1 LIKTNLSIEDKL
13 KNMSEDEEDRQIGV
27 NMGDDDTDE
36 ESSPLAE
43 SIEADVAAAA
53 RPVEVVR
60 EEIVT
65 VTENPN
71 AGTFSEE
78 SVSMIGN
85 TEGKDELYKLVKAH
99 SLQLDRL
106 TATVES
112 LQSQLKQLKGTRLS
126 SHRTISARR
135 SSGMKTKKNKAR
147 AKKTKGKSS
156 GKKKK

>member
-1 LIKTNLSIEDKL
+1 
-13 KNMSEDEEDRQIGV
+13 MSEDEEDRQIGV
-27 NMGDDDTDE
+27 NIGDDDEDTDE
-36 ESSPLAE
+36 GSSPLEE

-53 RPVEVVR
+53 RPVEVVK

-135 SSGMKTKKNKAR
+135 SSGMKTKKNKATT
-147 AKKTKGKSS
+147 KKTKGRNSKKR
-156 GKKKK
+156 GK

>member
-1 LIKTNLSIEDKL
+1 
-13 KNMSEDEEDRQIGV
+13 MSEDEEDRQIGV

-53 RPVEVVR
+53 RPVEVVK

-78 SVSMIGN
+78 RVSLIGN
-85 TEGKDELYKLVKAH
+85 TEGKDDLYMLVKTH
-99 SLQLDRL
+99 SVQLDRL
-106 TATVES
+106 AATVES

-135 SSGMKTKKNKAR
+135 SSGMKTKKNKAT